1 MFGRPWRLNARH
13 FTPLLITPVLSV
25 AFWPVAAKA
34 APPPERPPHP
44 GSPDWFRNEPA
55 RGPAQQAQFAPGQ
68 SGPIDLQAGGAA
80 TPAPATPQAPAA
92 PAPQT
97 ALADAGDTGGPAAS
111 APAAQPGAPAGQGG
125 DMNAAAGGGERPRTD
140 VAPRRPYYSSPR
152 LPGSFYPMSAASGGS
167 YGPYDFPSAQLNNYA
182 SAFARAVT
190 ARAMFR
196 RAESELNL
204 AFTDFERRFDNSPE
218 MRQAVADERAAY
230 ESLNRARRKS
240 LQSIIN
246 DEHYVRLTA
255 LYQDLAD
262 RLNQGRATH
271 SISADEVMA
280 MAQLKLK
287 YASDLHAMEADT
299 LNADASV
306 REAQDRLVAAGSRV
320 AALRQRHDD
329 VRRSDPD
336 LLTARRNVED
346 ARVAQLA
353 ADAYLVGQAIAA
365 GEGLDGYYWARTPY
379 RGYFPNTVYSGGYGG
394 YAGY

>member
-1 MFGRPWRLNARH
+1 
-13 FTPLLITPVLSV
+13 
-25 AFWPVAAKA
+25 
-34 APPPERPPHP
+34 
-44 GSPDWFRNEPA
+44 
-55 RGPAQQAQFAPGQ
+55 
-68 SGPIDLQAGGAA
+68 
-80 TPAPATPQAPAA
+80 
-92 PAPQT
+92 
-97 ALADAGDTGGPAAS
+97 
-111 APAAQPGAPAGQGG
+111 
-125 DMNAAAGGGERPRTD
+125 
-140 VAPRRPYYSSPR
+140 
-152 LPGSFYPMSAASGGS
+152 MSAASGGS

-246 DEHYVRLTA
+246 DEHYMRLTA